1 MSVFNCNYSQTRN
14 RHDPSPPSVVLPVV
28 TSVQRS
34 DDGHPLCVTHPGSLA
49 SSVWWRRCTGR
60 LTSTA
65 RLDDQQPI
73 AAVCCSRLLLPHQHR
88 VLLSHYL
95 SIPNLAR
102 CPSICLPFYL
112 SLSLYIYIYRSIWC
126 TVANHDEST
135 NPFIRF
141 VRSGSGRSRRRRSG
155 KHTMPGWRRIRLAI
169 CVSSHM
175 HTAVRH

>member
-34 DDGHPLCVTHPGSLA
+34 DDDHPLCVTHPGSLA
-49 SSVWWRRCTGR
+49 SSVWWRRCTGH

-73 AAVCCSRLLLPHQHR
+73 AAVCRSHLLLLYQHR

-102 CPSICLPFYL
+102 CPSICLPFYI
-112 SLSLYIYIYRSIWC
+112 SLSLYIYRYILRSIYMCVYIYIYRYSYLQININPYKNLSQPI
-126 TVANHDEST
+126 TKT
-135 NPFIRF
+135 NKTI
-141 VRSGSGRSRRRRSG
+141 
-155 KHTMPGWRRIRLAI
+155 RIRENL
-169 CVSSHM
+169 
-175 HTAVRH
+175 